1 MHPTNKN
8 PSGTV
13 IPAGV
18 QTSNQNNSTDYAHC
32 LCSGQTLCSACT
44 HLALIA
50 RHGPGY
56 RAWMPP
62 AKAVGLAL
70 VLTVATTCG
79 TMAASHASG
88 PVRKNTMNVAVATP
102 TESGVLSCPDSG
114 AGRNASA
121 AMPQGFGQGGP
132 FRKAGRMATFMF
144 LTPCPP
150 DARKNADGGFLSHV
164 GA

>member
-8 PSGTV
+8 PSGID

-18 QTSNQNNSTDYAHC
+18 QTHKRLDYAHC

-70 VLTVATTCG
+70 VLVLTVATTCG

-88 PVRKNTMNVAVATP
+88 PVRRNTMNVAVATP

-114 AGRNASA
+114 AGRHSLV
-121 AMPQGFGQGGP
+121 AMPQGFGQGAP
-132 FRKAGRMATFMF
+132 FREGGGMATFM
-144 LTPCPP
+144 LRTPCPP
-150 DARKNADGGFLSHV
+150 DARRSADGGFLSHV